1 MPRRLSI
8 CVTREEA
15 VRAEQASRVSFE
27 ASCTSLERETKRK
40 CMGRSTH
47 SADKLVKVY
56 FTEMLQS
63 VFDLRK
69 SILASD

>member
-1 MPRRLSI
+1 
-8 CVTREEA
+8 
-15 VRAEQASRVSFE
+15 
-27 ASCTSLERETKRK
+27 
-40 CMGRSTH
+40 MGRSTH